1 MATPLQRNPGLR
13 KCPPT
18 RRRRENFPLALA
30 WPFHVAWATGITGAL
45 RLPPFVGTASACC
58 TLRGCTTQQPVLLR
72 ALAWVPVAV
81 QQELLLSSIPAFT
94 MLPVGWP

>member
-30 WPFHVAWATGITGAL
+30 WPFHAASAIKITGAL

-58 TLRGCTTQQPVLLR
+58 TLRGCTTQRPVSLR

-81 QQELLLSSIPAFT
+81 QQELLRFSIPVFT
-94 MLPVGWP
+94 TLLVGWL